1 MSANEIN
8 QEFEDDIIQ
17 SPGEMLRQ
25 ARLSKELSIPEIS
38 RSTRISKSMIQ
49 ALEDGVLENLPGRTY
64 EIGYIKL
71 ICRATNTNSAPIIK
85 KWVNEYYYNKKV
97 DPYVFPEVS
106 LQKNRPIIVT
116 IGLLLSLIIILSYA
130 GWYFYSINDNEF
142 EELKPLDDK
151 VNINLL
157 TQYGQEDQIGKKA
170 QNSSE
175 SEVVIN
181 KNSGNFSNNSD
192 TLNSKS
198 LILGSYD
205 NISIVSDSQD
215 NVSIV
220 SDSQD
225 NVSKISDSQDD
236 LLSGEESVNSKIDN
250 NSINYDISSYENISF
265 SGINDS
271 WVQIISSDGE
281 MFYTGMLKKGHN
293 LIVPNNEKLLIT
305 LGNAG
310 AIGVEINE
318 FGIMPIGQNGEIIQ
332 AVKLDYLLEKLSYI
346 DQSNQ

>member
-1 MSANEIN
+1 MSDNKLN
-8 QEFEDDIIQ
+8 QELEDDIIQ

-25 ARLSKELSIPEIS
+25 GRLAKELSIPEIS

-49 ALEDGVLENLPGRTY
+49 ALENGEVENLPGRTY

-71 ICRATNTNSAPIIK
+71 ICRVTNTNSAPIIK
-85 KWVNEYYYNKKV
+85 KWVNEYYYNKKL
-97 DPYVFPEVS
+97 DPYVFPEVA
-106 LQKNRPIIVT
+106 LQKNRPIIVSV
-116 IGLLLSLIIILSYA
+116 GLLLSLIIILSYA

-142 EELKPLDDK
+142 EELKSQNDN

-157 TQYGQEDQIGKKA
+157 TQYDQDQIGAKA

-175 SEVVIN
+175 SDIAIN
-181 KNSGNFSNNSD
+181 KNLGNFSKILDSQDNA
-192 TLNSKS
+192 S
-198 LILGSYD
+198 LT
-205 NISIVSDSQD
+205 SDSQD
-215 NVSIV
+215 NVSLT

-225 NVSKISDSQDD
+225 NVSLTSDSQDI
-236 LLSGEESVNSKIDN
+236 LSTEEKRINTKNDN
-250 NSINYDISSYENISF
+250 NSVKYDIGNYENISF

-271 WVQIISSDGE
+271 WVQIISSEGE

-318 FGIMPIGQNGEIIQ
+318 LGLMPIGQNGEIIQ
-332 AVKLDYLLEKLSYI
+332 AVKLDYLFKKISYI
-346 DQSNQ
+346 DQANQ

>member
-1 MSANEIN
+1 MSGNEIN
-8 QEFEDDIIQ
+8 QELDDDIIQ

-49 ALEDGVLENLPGRTY
+49 ALENGELENLPGRTY

-71 ICRATNTNSAPIIK
+71 ICRITNTNSAPIIK
-85 KWVNEYYYNKKV
+85 KWVNEYYYNKKT
-97 DPYVFPEVS
+97 DPYVFPEVT

-116 IGLLLSLIIILSYA
+116 IGILLSMIIILSYA

-142 EELKPLDDK
+142 EESNKLDDK

-157 TQYGQEDQIGKKA
+157 TQYDQEDPIGGKA
-170 QNSSE
+170 QNSSK

-181 KNSGNFSNNSD
+181 NNSENF
-192 TLNSKS
+192 L
-198 LILGSYD
+198 
-205 NISIVSDSQD
+205 NISDTQDNVSQVLESQD
-215 NVSIV
+215 NVSQV
-220 SDSQD
+220 LDSQD
-225 NVSKISDSQDD
+225 N
-236 LLSGEESVNSKIDN
+236 LLSGEESINSKIDN

-271 WVQIISSDGE
+271 WVQIISSEGE

-293 LIVPNNEKLLIT
+293 LIVPNNEKFLIT

-318 FGIMPIGQNGEIIQ
+318 LGIMPIGQNGEIIQ
-332 AVKLDYLLEKLSYI
+332 AVKLDYLIEKISYI

>member
-1 MSANEIN
+1 MSDNKLN
-8 QEFEDDIIQ
+8 QELDDDIIQ

-25 ARLSKELSIPEIS
+25 ARLAKELSIPEIS

-49 ALEDGVLENLPGRTY
+49 ALENGEVENLPGRTY

-71 ICRATNTNSAPIIK
+71 ICRITNSNSAPIIK
-85 KWVNEYYYNKKV
+85 KWVNEYYYNKKI
-97 DPYVFPEVS
+97 DPYVFPEVT

-142 EELKPLDDK
+142 VEFKQQNDN

-157 TQYGQEDQIGKKA
+157 TQYDLENKIGRKV

-175 SEVVIN
+175 SEIAIN
-181 KNSGNFSNNSD
+181 KNLEKFS
-192 TLNSKS
+192 K
-198 LILGSYD
+198 ILDSQD
-205 NISIVSDSQD
+205 NISLTSDSKDNISLTSDSQD
-215 NVSIV
+215 NISLT
-220 SDSQD
+220 SDSKD
-225 NVSKISDSQDD
+225 NISQVLLSQDI
-236 LLSGEESVNSKIDN
+236 LLLEEKSINSKNN
-250 NSINYDISSYENISF
+250 NSVKYNIGNYENISF

-271 WVQIISSDGE
+271 WVQIISSEGE

-318 FGIMPIGQNGEIIQ
+318 LGIMPIGQNGEIIQ
-332 AVKLDYLLEKLSYI
+332 AVKLDYLLEKISYI
-346 DQSNQ
+346 NQENQ

>member
-1 MSANEIN
+1 MSGNEIN
-8 QEFEDDIIQ
+8 QELDDDIIQ

-49 ALEDGVLENLPGRTY
+49 ALENGELENLPGRTY

-71 ICRATNTNSAPIIK
+71 ICRITNTNSAPIIK
-85 KWVNEYYYNKKV
+85 KWVNEYYYNKKTN
-97 DPYVFPEVS
+97 PYVFPEVT

-116 IGLLLSLIIILSYA
+116 IGILLSMIIILSYA

-142 EELKPLDDK
+142 EESNKLDDK

-157 TQYGQEDQIGKKA
+157 TQYDQEDPIGGKA
-170 QNSSE
+170 QNSSK

-181 KNSGNFSNNSD
+181 NNSENF
-192 TLNSKS
+192 L
-198 LILGSYD
+198 
-205 NISIVSDSQD
+205 NISDTQDNVSQVLDNQDNVSQVLDTQDNVSQVLESQD
-215 NVSIV
+215 NVSQV
-220 SDSQD
+220 LDSQD
-225 NVSKISDSQDD
+225 N
-236 LLSGEESVNSKIDN
+236 LLSGEESINSKIDN

-271 WVQIISSDGE
+271 WVQIISSEGE

-310 AIGVEINE
+310 AIGVEINKL
-318 FGIMPIGQNGEIIQ
+318 GIMPIGQNGEIIQ
-332 AVKLDYLLEKLSYI
+332 AVKLDYLIEKISYI

>member
-49 ALEDGVLENLPGRTY
+49 ALENGELENLPGRTY

-71 ICRATNTNSAPIIK
+71 ICRITNTNSAPIIK
-85 KWVNEYYYNKKV
+85 KWVNEYYYNKKTN
-97 DPYVFPEVS
+97 PYVFPEVT

-116 IGLLLSLIIILSYA
+116 IGILLSMIIILSYA

-142 EELKPLDDK
+142 EESNKLDDK

-157 TQYGQEDQIGKKA
+157 TQYDQEDPIGGKA
-170 QNSSE
+170 QNSSK

-181 KNSGNFSNNSD
+181 NNSENF
-192 TLNSKS
+192 L
-198 LILGSYD
+198 
-205 NISIVSDSQD
+205 NISDTQDNVSQVLDTQDNVSQVLESQD
-215 NVSIV
+215 NVSQV
-220 SDSQD
+220 LDSQD
-225 NVSKISDSQDD
+225 N
-236 LLSGEESVNSKIDN
+236 LLSGEESINSKIDN

-271 WVQIISSDGE
+271 WVQIISSEGE
-281 MFYTGMLKKGHN
+281 MFYTGMLKKGHD
-293 LIVPNNEKLLIT
+293 LIVPNNKKLLIT

-310 AIGVEINE
+310 AIGVEINKL
-318 FGIMPIGQNGEIIQ
+318 GIVPIGQNGEIIQ
-332 AVKLDYLLEKLSYI
+332 AVKLDYLLEKISYI
-346 DQSNQ
+346 DQRNQ

>member
-1 MSANEIN
+1 MSGNEIN
-8 QEFEDDIIQ
+8 LELEDDIIQ

-49 ALEDGVLENLPGRTY
+49 ALENGELENLPGRTY

-71 ICRATNTNSAPIIK
+71 ICRITNTNYAPIIK

-106 LQKNRPIIVT
+106 IQKNRPIIVI
-116 IGLLLSLIIILSYA
+116 IGLLLSLVIILSYA

-142 EELKPLDDK
+142 EDLKSLDEK

-157 TQYGQEDQIGKKA
+157 TQYDQNNQIGKIE

-175 SEVVIN
+175 SEFVIN
-181 KNSGNFSNNSD
+181 NNLGNFSNISD
-192 TLNSKS
+192 SQ
-198 LILGSYD
+198 D
-205 NISIVSDSQD
+205 NVSQVSDSQD
-215 NVSIV
+215 NVSQV

-225 NVSKISDSQDD
+225 NVSQVSDSQDN
-236 LLSGEESVNSKIDN
+236 LLSGEDSINSKIDN

-265 SGINDS
+265 SGIDDS
-271 WVQIISSDGE
+271 WVQIISSEGE

-310 AIGVEINE
+310 AIGVENNE
-318 FGIMPIGQNGEIIQ
+318 LGIMPIGQNGEIIQ
-332 AVKLDYLLEKLSYI
+332 AVKLDYILKKISYI
-346 DQSNQ
+346 YQSNQ

>member
-1 MSANEIN
+1 MSGNEIN
-8 QEFEDDIIQ
+8 KELEDDIIQ
-17 SPGEMLRQ
+17 SPSEMLRQ

-49 ALEDGVLENLPGRTY
+49 ALENGELENLPGRTY

-71 ICRATNTNSAPIIK
+71 ICRITNTNSAPIIK

-116 IGLLLSLIIILSYA
+116 IGLLLSLVIILSYA

-142 EELKPLDDK
+142 KELKPLDNK

-157 TQYGQEDQIGKKA
+157 TQYDQEDQIGETA
-170 QNSSE
+170 QNLSE

-181 KNSGNFSNNSD
+181 NNLGN
-192 TLNSKS
+192 
-198 LILGSYD
+198 IPG
-205 NISIVSDSQD
+205 SQD
-215 NVSIV
+215 NVSQV
-220 SDSQD
+220 SGSQD
-225 NVSKISDSQDD
+225 NVSQVSGSQDN
-236 LLSGEESVNSKIDN
+236 LLSGEESVNSKIDD
-250 NSINYDISSYENISF
+250 NSINYDVSDYENISF

-271 WVQIISSDGE
+271 WVQIISSEGE

-318 FGIMPIGQNGEIIQ
+318 LGIMPIGQNGEIIQ
-332 AVKLDYLLEKLSYI
+332 AVKLDYLLEKISYI

>member
-1 MSANEIN
+1 MSGNEIN
-8 QEFEDDIIQ
+8 QELDDDIIQ

-49 ALEDGVLENLPGRTY
+49 ALENGELENLPGRTY

-71 ICRATNTNSAPIIK
+71 ICRITNTNSAPIIK
-85 KWVNEYYYNKKV
+85 KWVNEYYYNKKT
-97 DPYVFPEVS
+97 DPYVFPEVT

-116 IGLLLSLIIILSYA
+116 IGILLSMIIILSYA

-142 EELKPLDDK
+142 EESNKLDDK

-157 TQYGQEDQIGKKA
+157 TQYDQEDPIGGKA
-170 QNSSE
+170 QNSSK

-181 KNSGNFSNNSD
+181 NNSENF
-192 TLNSKS
+192 L
-198 LILGSYD
+198 
-205 NISIVSDSQD
+205 NISDTQD
-215 NVSIV
+215 NVSQV
-220 SDSQD
+220 LDTQD
-225 NVSKISDSQDD
+225 NVSQVLESQDN
-236 LLSGEESVNSKIDN
+236 LLSGEESINSKIDN

-271 WVQIISSDGE
+271 WVQIISSEGE

-310 AIGVEINE
+310 AIGVEINKL
-318 FGIMPIGQNGEIIQ
+318 GIMPIGQNGEIIQ
-332 AVKLDYLLEKLSYI
+332 AVKLDYLIEKISYI